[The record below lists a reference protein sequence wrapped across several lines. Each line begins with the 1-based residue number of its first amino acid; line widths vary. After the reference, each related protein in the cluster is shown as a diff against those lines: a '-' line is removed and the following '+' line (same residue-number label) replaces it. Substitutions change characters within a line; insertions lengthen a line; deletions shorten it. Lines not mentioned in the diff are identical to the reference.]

1 MGRQHRLLDCV
12 VGVFVGQA
20 ALPGRTVQ
28 PGPVAAEQFLES
40 AAITGGVRAE
50 QIGIAESGG
59 RKAGHVRGR

>member
-20 ALPGRTVQ
+20 APSRRTVQ
-28 PGPVAAEQFLES
+28 PGPVAAEEFVEC
-40 AAITGGVRAE
+40 AAIAGGVRAE